1 MLDKLNN
8 LCYNIGVKRK
18 RGKDMRTT
26 LFKYRC
32 KDGYEYI
39 GANFLDK
46 KVWANLTYKHGGIV
60 TKVVYGT
67 FGRY

>member
-1 MLDKLNN
+1 
-8 LCYNIGVKRK
+8 
-18 RGKDMRTT
+18 MRTT